1 MKAPQN
7 EPYQRSRHRAALH
20 AWVVAATAVAS
31 IGMPSVATALNPETR
46 SMTASANDQAPA
58 QAAQQAARHWLDALR
73 RGDVGSALSA
83 MRLPRHASNERD
95 AIDEAA
101 ALADWLHETGTDIQ
115 PVDARQAGHW
125 ALTTWRLGED
135 TFIEPITL
143 YHPAADGL
151 QAFGDG
157 LTGPEATG
165 DWQVVPQGMADDPA
179 FAPLYN
185 ADHASLVRWYDA
197 TS

>member
-1 MKAPQN
+1 MKAPLN

-31 IGMPSVATALNPETR
+31 IGMPSVAATLNPETR
-46 SMTASANDQAPA
+46 AMTASANDQSPA

-73 RGDVGSALSA
+73 RGDVASALSA
-83 MRLPRHASNERD
+83 MRLPREAANERD
-95 AIDEAA
+95 AIDEAT
-101 ALADWLHETGTDIQ
+101 ALADWLHDTGTQVQ
-115 PVDARQAGHW
+115 PIDARQAGHW

-135 TFIEPITL
+135 TFVEPIML

-151 QAFGDG
+151 QVFGDD
-157 LTGPEATG
+157 LAASETAG

-185 ADHASLVRWYDA
+185 TDHASLMQWYEA
-197 TS
+197 TH